1 MPRPKAKTKEKKLD
15 PKKIKKEI
23 KAISKEEKKTAANGA
38 TAKSKK
44 AAKKEAPT
52 KTKKASKVSSGSIS
66 MYLAEIGKYNP
77 LPPERE
83 VELAIRIQNND
94 EAAMKELVEANLR
107 FVVSVAKKYQ
117 GNGLSLADIINE
129 GNLGLIKAAKRF
141 DHTRGFK
148 FISYAVWW
156 IRQSILQALAEQSR
170 LIRLPLNRVGT
181 ITKITRAAEKLEAEV
196 ERQPKGDEIGGQLE
210 MSGDEVLMAMQYSR
224 RHSSL
229 HSPFQD
235 GENSSLLDIIED
247 DQAEEPEANIMSE
260 SMSEEVTGA
269 LETLSGRERAVLEM
283 YFGINRDSAM
293 TLNEIGEEFD
303 LTRERVRQ
311 IKEKAIQRLRHRS
324 RSKSLRRYLG

>member
-1 MPRPKAKTKEKKLD
+1 MTKTQNKQSQDVKSEKNQVVLQKKEQVKQPEKK
-15 PKKIKKEI
+15 KNKV
-23 KAISKEEKKTAANGA
+23 
-38 TAKSKK
+38 
-44 AAKKEAPT
+44 
-52 KTKKASKVSSGSIS
+52 SKVNSGSIS
-66 MYLAEIGKYNP
+66 MYLAEIGKFEP
-77 LPPERE
+77 LPPQRE
-83 VELAIRIQNND
+83 VELAIRIQDGD
-94 EAAMKELVEANLR
+94 ELAMKELVEANLR

-129 GNLGLIKAAKRF
+129 GNMGLIKAAKRF

-196 ERQPKGDEIGGQLE
+196 ERQPKGNEIGSQLE

-229 HSPFQD
+229 NSPFQE

-247 DQAEEPEANIMSE
+247 TQSDEPEAQIMME
-260 SMSEEVTGA
+260 SMSEEVAAA
-269 LETLSGRERAVLEM
+269 LETLSDRERTVLEM
-283 YFGINRDSAM
+283 YFGIDRDSAM

-324 RSKSLRRYLG
+324 RAKSLRRYLG

>member
-1 MPRPKAKTKEKKLD
+1 MAKTKQVQD
-15 PKKIKKEI
+15 ASVKEDQNVQG
-23 KAISKEEKKTAANGA
+23 KTA
-38 TAKSKK
+38 TAKQELKKKK
-44 AAKKEAPT
+44 AKP
-52 KTKKASKVSSGSIS
+52 SKVSSGSIS
-66 MYLAEIGKYNP
+66 MYLAEIGKFNP
-77 LPPERE
+77 LPPQRE
-83 VELAIRIQNND
+83 VELAIRIQDND
-94 EAAMKELVEANLR
+94 EIAMKELVEANLR

-129 GNLGLIKAAKRF
+129 GNMGLIKAAKRF

-181 ITKITRAAEKLEAEV
+181 ITKITRAAEKLESEV
-196 ERQPKGDEIGGQLE
+196 ERQPKGDEIGAQLE

-229 HSPFQD
+229 NSPFQE
-235 GENSSLLDIIED
+235 GENSSLLDIIQDSE
-247 DQAEEPEANIMSE
+247 AEEPEAKIMME
-260 SMSEEVTGA
+260 SMSEEVNGA
-269 LETLSGRERAVLEM
+269 LETLSERERVVLEM

-324 RSKSLRRYLG
+324 RSKNLRRYLG

>member
-1 MPRPKAKTKEKKLD
+1 MTKSTKSQKTKPKSDPSDKKK
-15 PKKIKKEI
+15 PK
-23 KAISKEEKKTAANGA
+23 
-38 TAKSKK
+38 
-44 AAKKEAPT
+44 P
-52 KTKKASKVSSGSIS
+52 SKVSSGSIS
-66 MYLAEIGKYNP
+66 MYLAEIGKFNP
-77 LPPERE
+77 LPPQRE
-83 VELAIRIQNND
+83 VELAILIQKND
-94 EAAMKELVEANLR
+94 QAAMKELVEANLR

-129 GNLGLIKAAKRF
+129 GNMGLIKAAKRF

-196 ERQPKGDEIGGQLE
+196 ERQPKGDEIGAQLE
-210 MSGDEVLMAMQYSR
+210 MGGDEVLQAMQYSR

-229 HSPFQD
+229 NSPFQE
-235 GENSSLLDIIED
+235 GEDSSLLDIIED
-247 DQAEEPEANIMSE
+247 SESEDPEAKIMLE
-260 SMSEEVTGA
+260 SMSEEVKSA
-269 LETLSGRERAVLEM
+269 LDTLSERERIVLEM

-324 RSKSLRRYLG
+324 RSKNLRRYLG

>member
-1 MPRPKAKTKEKKLD
+1 MP
-15 PKKIKKEI
+15 
-23 KAISKEEKKTAANGA
+23 
-38 TAKSKK
+38 KSKK
-44 AAKKEAPT
+44 KSEENLEEQVEAELAALDKENSSEAAPKKKGRP
-52 KTKKASKVSSGSIS
+52 SKVSSGSIS
-66 MYLAEIGKYNP
+66 MYLAEIGRYNP
-77 LPPERE
+77 LPPDRE
-83 VELAIRIQNND
+83 VELAIRIQKGD
-94 EAAMKELVEANLR
+94 ERAMKELVEANLR

-129 GNLGLIKAAKRF
+129 GNMGLIKAAKRF

-196 ERQPKGDEIGGQLE
+196 ERQPKGDEIGAQLE

-229 HSPFQD
+229 NSPFQE

-247 DQAEEPEANIMSE
+247 SEAEEPEARIMME
-260 SMSEEVTGA
+260 SMSEEVNGA
-269 LETLSGRERAVLEM
+269 LDTLSERERIVLEM

-324 RSKSLRRYLG
+324 RSKNLRRYLG

>member
-1 MPRPKAKTKEKKLD
+1 MP
-15 PKKIKKEI
+15 
-23 KAISKEEKKTAANGA
+23 
-38 TAKSKK
+38 KSKK
-44 AAKKEAPT
+44 KFEENLEEQVEAEVAALDKENSSEAAPKKKGRP
-52 KTKKASKVSSGSIS
+52 SKVSSGSIS
-66 MYLAEIGKYNP
+66 MYLAEIGRYNP
-77 LPPERE
+77 LPPDRE
-83 VELAIRIQNND
+83 VELAIRIQKGD
-94 EAAMKELVEANLR
+94 ERAMKELVEANLR

-129 GNLGLIKAAKRF
+129 GNMGLIKAAKRF

-196 ERQPKGDEIGGQLE
+196 ERQPKGDEIGAQLE

-229 HSPFQD
+229 NSPFQE

-247 DQAEEPEANIMSE
+247 SEAEEPEARIMME
-260 SMSEEVTGA
+260 SMSEEVNGA
-269 LETLSGRERAVLEM
+269 LDTLSERERIVLEM

-324 RSKSLRRYLG
+324 RSKNLRRYLG

>member
-1 MPRPKAKTKEKKLD
+1 MTETQNKQSQDVKSEKNQVVLKKKEQVKQPEKK
-15 PKKIKKEI
+15 KNKV
-23 KAISKEEKKTAANGA
+23 
-38 TAKSKK
+38 
-44 AAKKEAPT
+44 
-52 KTKKASKVSSGSIS
+52 SKVNSGSIS
-66 MYLAEIGKYNP
+66 MYLAEIGKFEP
-77 LPPERE
+77 LPPQRE
-83 VELAIRIQNND
+83 VELAIRIQDGD
-94 EAAMKELVEANLR
+94 ELAMKELVEANLR

-129 GNLGLIKAAKRF
+129 GNMGLIKAAKRF

-196 ERQPKGDEIGGQLE
+196 ERQPKGNEIGSQLE

-229 HSPFQD
+229 NSPFQE

-247 DQAEEPEANIMSE
+247 SQSDEPEAQIMME
-260 SMSEEVTGA
+260 SMSEEVAAA
-269 LETLSGRERAVLEM
+269 LETLSDRERTVLEM
-283 YFGINRDSAM
+283 YFGIDRDSAM

-324 RSKSLRRYLG
+324 RAKSLRRYLG

>member
-1 MPRPKAKTKEKKLD
+1 M
-15 PKKIKKEI
+15 
-23 KAISKEEKKTAANGA
+23 
-38 TAKSKK
+38 AKSKK
-44 AAKKEAPT
+44 ETNQDLKKQVESEVAALDKENKPKEAP
-52 KTKKASKVSSGSIS
+52 KKKERTSKVSSGSIS
-66 MYLAEIGKYNP
+66 MYLAEIGRYNP
-77 LPPERE
+77 LAPDRE
-83 VELAIRIQNND
+83 VELAIRIQKGD
-94 EAAMKELVEANLR
+94 ERAMKELVEANLR

-129 GNLGLIKAAKRF
+129 GNMGLIKAAKRF

-196 ERQPKGDEIGGQLE
+196 ERQPKGDEIGAQLE

-229 HSPFQD
+229 NSPFQE

-247 DQAEEPEANIMSE
+247 SEAEEPEAKIMME
-260 SMSEEVTGA
+260 SMSEEVNGA
-269 LETLSGRERAVLEM
+269 LDTLSEREL
-283 YFGINRDSAM
+283 
-293 TLNEIGEEFD
+293 
-303 LTRERVRQ
+303 
-311 IKEKAIQRLRHRS
+311 
-324 RSKSLRRYLG
+324 SLIHI

>member
-1 MPRPKAKTKEKKLD
+1 MKIGANLLPRPKANTKKEKVD
-15 PKKIKKEI
+15 PKEIKKEV
-23 KAISKEEKKTAANGA
+23 KPISKGEKA
-38 TAKSKK
+38 
-44 AAKKEAPT
+44 AAKKVAAL
-52 KTKKASKVSSGSIS
+52 KSKKASKVSSGSIS
-66 MYLAEIGKYNP
+66 MYLAEIGQYNP

-83 VELAIRIQNND
+83 VALAIRIQKND
-94 EAAMKELVEANLR
+94 ESAMKELVEANLR

-235 GENSSLLDIIED
+235 GESSSLLDIIED
-247 DQAEEPEANIMSE
+247 DQAEEPEANIMRE

>member
-1 MPRPKAKTKEKKLD
+1 M
-15 PKKIKKEI
+15 
-23 KAISKEEKKTAANGA
+23 
-38 TAKSKK
+38 AKSK
-44 AAKKEAPT
+44 T
-52 KTKKASKVSSGSIS
+52 KTEQDLKKQVESEVAALDKELKPEAAPKKKGRPSKVSSGSIS
-66 MYLAEIGKYNP
+66 MYLAEIGRYNP
-77 LPPERE
+77 LSPDRE
-83 VELAIRIQNND
+83 VELAIRIQKGD
-94 EAAMKELVEANLR
+94 ERAMKELVEANLR

-129 GNLGLIKAAKRF
+129 GNMGLIKAAKRF

-196 ERQPKGDEIGGQLE
+196 ERQPKGDEIGAQLE

-229 HSPFQD
+229 NSPFQE

-247 DQAEEPEANIMSE
+247 SEAEEPEAKIMME
-260 SMSEEVTGA
+260 SMSEEVNGA
-269 LETLSGRERAVLEM
+269 LDTLSERERVVLEM

-324 RSKSLRRYLG
+324 RSKNLRRYLG

>member
-1 MPRPKAKTKEKKLD
+1 LSKNKEPEKKSETN
-15 PKKIKKEI
+15 PEQKP
-23 KAISKEEKKTAANGA
+23 
-38 TAKSKK
+38 
-44 AAKKEAPT
+44 AKK
-52 KTKKASKVSSGSIS
+52 KKVSKVNSGSIS
-66 MYLAEIGKYNP
+66 MYLAEIGRFEP
-77 LPPERE
+77 LAPDKE
-83 VELAIRIQNND
+83 VDLAIRIQKGD

-129 GNLGLIKAAKRF
+129 GNMGLIKAAKRF

-181 ITKITRAAEKLEAEV
+181 ITKITRVAEKLESEV
-196 ERQPKGDEIGGQLE
+196 ERQPKGNEIGSQLE
-210 MSGDEVLMAMQYSR
+210 MTGDEVLMAMQYSR

-229 HSPFQD
+229 NSPFQE

-247 DQAEEPEANIMSE
+247 GEAEEPEANIMME
-260 SMSEEVTGA
+260 SMSEEVSGA
-269 LETLSGRERAVLEM
+269 LDTLSERERTVLEM
-283 YFGINRDSAM
+283 YFGISRDSAM

-324 RSKSLRRYLG
+324 RAKSLRRYLG